1 MSGGKDQN
9 EDRFGT
15 PESALQAAWEAHRH
29 VLRTGLYVPTR
40 AEVATWPVKKLT
52 SVLID
57 WMWESPSELIPSHYQ
72 ITAVVEVLESRDD
85 VDDIRE
91 LIAACREFLLH

>member
-1 MSGGKDQN
+1 MSGDKDQD
-9 EDRFGT
+9 EDRFGI
-15 PESALQAAWEAHRH
+15 PESALHAAWEAHRH

-40 AEVATWPVKKLT
+40 AEVTTWPAKKLT

-57 WMWESPSELIPSHYQ
+57 WMWESPSELILSRDQ
-72 ITAVVEVLESRDD
+72 IAAVVEVLESRDD
-85 VDDIRE
+85 ADDMRE